1 MSGFAD
7 PRRGASLHP
16 EVITRTLRRRISL
29 QSEDAAVLDALRY
42 LACDPDIEG
51 TPAIETTIRIDCH
64 RRTYGVFDGDNLLS
78 EQFNVRGVVEFVQGH
93 VFQLSIDD
101 LPSAPV
107 LHAACLRRD
116 ERRLLLVGDK
126 GTGKTTLTLRLLL
139 HGYRMEGDE
148 NVFIRGGRVVA
159 RPRGLHV
166 KEGSLRL
173 VPELADIL
181 PQLGYLTDYLDQR
194 IYNLD
199 PRLLGFDWRI
209 EEGPVDLI
217 ILLRA
222 NHGGYSSI
230 RPVPT
235 MWLVQEIMQEVGLRQ
250 DARGAAIGAIV
261 SLCSAAKGYD
271 LSLGD
276 HDQALRCIDQAC
288 EHGSS

>member
-1 MSGFAD
+1 M
-7 PRRGASLHP
+7 
-16 EVITRTLRRRISL
+16 ITRTLRRRISL
-29 QSEDAAVLDALRY
+29 QSADATVLDALRY
-42 LACDPDIEG
+42 LSCDPDIEG
-51 TPAIETTIRIDCH
+51 APAIDTTIRVDRH
-64 RRTYGVFDGDNLLS
+64 GLAYRVFDGDKLHS
-78 EQFNVRGVVEFVQGH
+78 EQFSVRGVVESVQGH

-107 LHAACLRRD
+107 LHAACLRRNG
-116 ERRLLLVGDK
+116 RRLLLVGDK

-148 NVFIRGGRVVA
+148 NVFIRGARVVA
-159 RPRGLHV
+159 RPRGMRV
-166 KEGSLRL
+166 KEGSIRL
-173 VPELADIL
+173 VPELVTIL

-194 IYNLD
+194 VYNLD
-199 PRLLGFDWRI
+199 PRLLGLDWRI

-235 MWLVQEIMQEVGLRQ
+235 MWLVREIMQEVGMRQ

-276 HDQALRCIDQAC
+276 HEQALRCIDRAC
-288 EHGSS
+288 DFVNPSQ

>member
-1 MSGFAD
+1 
-7 PRRGASLHP
+7 
-16 EVITRTLRRRISL
+16 VITRTLRRRISL
-29 QSEDAAVLDALRY
+29 QSEDDAVLDALQF
-42 LACDPDIEG
+42 LACDPDIAG
-51 TPAIETTIRIDCH
+51 ASAIDSTIRVDRH
-64 RRTYGVFDGDNLLS
+64 GLTYRIFHGDDLLG
-78 EQFNVRGVVEFVQGH
+78 EKFNVRGVVEMVQGH

-101 LPSAPV
+101 LPGAPV
-107 LHAACLRRD
+107 LHAACLRRGD
-116 ERRLLLVGDK
+116 RRLLLVGDK

-139 HGYRMEGDE
+139 HGYRIEGDE
-148 NVFIRGGRVVA
+148 NVFIRHGRVVA
-159 RPRGLHV
+159 RPRGLRV

-173 VPELADIL
+173 VPELVDIL
-181 PQLGYLTDYLDQR
+181 PQLGYLTDHLDQR

-199 PRLLGFDWRI
+199 PRLLGLDWRI
-209 EEGPVDLI
+209 EEGPADLI

-235 MWLVQEIMQEVGLRQ
+235 MWLVQEIMQEIGLRE

-276 HDQALRCIDQAC
+276 HDQALRCIDRAC
-288 EHGSS
+288 DHQTS